1 MTKRTDQV
9 NVRLE
14 PEMKEK
20 LSAYANA
27 EKRTLS
33 NLVFL
38 IISEWLQKKEV
49 EATNPR
55 RADDHFPRA
64 QAKLRTKKSPPQS

>member
-14 PEMKEK
+14 PEMKDQ

-49 EATNPR
+49 EGRKPTPR
-55 RADDHFPRA
+55 
-64 QAKLRTKKSPPQS
+64 

>member
-9 NVRLE
+9 NVRLN

-20 LSAYANA
+20 LIAYADA

-38 IISEWLQKKEV
+38 IISEWLAKKEG
-49 EATNPR
+49 ERPNP
-55 RADDHFPRA
+55 PR
-64 QAKLRTKKSPPQS
+64 